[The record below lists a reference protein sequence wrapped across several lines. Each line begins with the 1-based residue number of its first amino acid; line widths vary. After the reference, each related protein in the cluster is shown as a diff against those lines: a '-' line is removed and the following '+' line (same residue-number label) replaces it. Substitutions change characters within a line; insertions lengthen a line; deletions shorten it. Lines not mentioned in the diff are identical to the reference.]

1 MGAVPAPAAGPLHQ
15 AGAMGN
21 LRAAVQN
28 LGCQAWAGGSR
39 RRTESPHTAVRTR
52 ALTCTNLEP
61 RDAGLGGK
69 VHYLGDG
76 CGKVRQ
82 GPAGVR
88 PSRVALTRNS
98 SSLWRNRAVSSPE
111 GGRPQTMARFP
122 RSCLT
127 VRLVLGREAPH
138 DAQQPGPLCPLRPRE
153 PQSDGRCHGHGH
165 GARGSARPDSPG
177 SPSRRL
183 LLRKSTDSV
192 LASDSALVVWP
203 LPAGPGQLRVGQ
215 VRVLPLQS
223 LGLLRPQG
231 GLRGAGM
238 G

>member
-21 LRAAVQN
+21 LRATVQN

-69 VHYLGDG
+69 VHYLGDR

-88 PSRVALTRNS
+88 PSRVTLTRNS

-127 VRLVLGREAPH
+127 VRLVLWREAPH

-153 PQSDGRCHGHGH
+153 PQSDGRCQIAAVRLL
-165 GARGSARPDSPG
+165 GAALGRTRLARPRDACFSVSRQIRLSRQTQPWWSGPSP
-177 SPSRRL
+177 
-183 LLRKSTDSV
+183 
-192 LASDSALVVWP
+192 LALGGFVW
-203 LPAGPGQLRVGQ
+203 VK
-215 VRVLPLQS
+215 
-223 LGLLRPQG
+223 
-231 GLRGAGM
+231 
-238 G
+238 

>member
-1 MGAVPAPAAGPLHQ
+1 MGAVPAPAGGPLHQ

-52 ALTCTNLEP
+52 ALMCTNLEP

-127 VRLVLGREAPH
+127 VRLVLWREAPH
-138 DAQQPGPLCPLRPRE
+138 DAQQPARSVP
-153 PQSDGRCHGHGH
+153 H
-165 GARGSARPDSPG
+165 ARGSRSLTADVMATDVVLGAALGRTRLARPRDACFSVSRQIRLSRQTQPWWSGPSP
-177 SPSRRL
+177 
-183 LLRKSTDSV
+183 
-192 LASDSALVVWP
+192 LALGGFVW
-203 LPAGPGQLRVGQ
+203 VK
-215 VRVLPLQS
+215 
-223 LGLLRPQG
+223 
-231 GLRGAGM
+231 
-238 G
+238 

>member
-1 MGAVPAPAAGPLHQ
+1 MGAVPAPAGGPLHQ

-52 ALTCTNLEP
+52 ALMCTNLEP

-138 DAQQPGPLCPLRPRE
+138 DAQQPARSVP
-153 PQSDGRCHGHGH
+153 H
-165 GARGSARPDSPG
+165 ARGSHSLTADVMATDMVLEAALGRTRLARPRDACFSVSRQIRLSRQTQPWWSGPSP
-177 SPSRRL
+177 
-183 LLRKSTDSV
+183 
-192 LASDSALVVWP
+192 LALGGFVW
-203 LPAGPGQLRVGQ
+203 VK
-215 VRVLPLQS
+215 
-223 LGLLRPQG
+223 
-231 GLRGAGM
+231 
-238 G
+238 